1 MGFTQ
6 QNGVFTIKSVFPTNV
21 VVNGNPFKWV
31 RKRIGTVQWILAK
44 DLKLTQHELK
54 TLETR
59 KMFYVGELL
68 ALKQLCDLSNDQFVA
83 MLEEVA

>member
-1 MGFTQ
+1 MGFIQ
-6 QNGVFTIKSVFPTNV
+6 QNGVFTIESVFPTNIV
-21 VVNGNPFKWV
+21 VKGNPFRWV
-31 RKRIGTVQWILAK
+31 RNRIGTVRWILAK
-44 DLKLTQHELK
+44 DLKLTYGELK
-54 TLETR
+54 TLEER

>member
-1 MGFTQ
+1 
-6 QNGVFTIKSVFPTNV
+6 
-21 VVNGNPFKWV
+21 
-31 RKRIGTVQWILAK
+31 LAK

-54 TLETR
+54 TLESR